1 MFQVPFCIYSN
12 PVNVTFLNPFVSKYH
27 QIKGFC
33 ILDFSS
39 IKVRDINTV
48 LSACEFRF
56 TGDFSRLLTTT
67 SMAFFTS

>member
-12 PVNVTFLNPFVSKYH
+12 PVNVTFLKPFVSKYH

-39 IKVRDINTV
+39 VKVRDINTV
-48 LSACEFRF
+48 LQLVSL
-56 TGDFSRLLTTT
+56 GLLGIL
-67 SMAFFTS
+67 AGC